1 MEQRELI
8 TRLAAGEAFGGEPP
22 ERIDTHISVVFLAGD
37 RAYKLKRALATTYLD
52 YRDIEARK
60 RGSEREVAL
69 NRRTAPELYI
79 QAVPVTVDSHDRLAI
94 GGNGVPLDWLVEMQR
109 FDPGE
114 TFDALIG
121 ETGLGCTLLIQ
132 LADACAEL
140 HRSARVIE
148 HGDFQAILAS
158 VISGNCKEL
167 AAAGNRVFSPVEI
180 ETLTARHNEL
190 FQKLMPIM
198 DRRAKDSRVRECHGD
213 LHLGNICLF
222 RGRPLIFDAIEFN
235 EDLNRTDT
243 LYDIGFLLMDLI
255 AHDQR
260 HAANTVFNRYL
271 SRNPDFDGIRVL
283 PLYQSVRAAIRAHV
297 LAKSALQ
304 TVDKSTETL
313 LTVRARRYLDVARTL
328 LEETA
333 PQMIAVGGYSG
344 TGKSTLAGGI
354 APLIGTPPG
363 AVVLSSDLLR
373 KRIYDV
379 EPDQR
384 LGVHLYRPEINDR
397 IYAELRD
404 SADRLLSEGMSV
416 ILDATFMQEPG
427 RTAIEQLATSRQVA
441 FHGYWLTGD
450 PVELSRRVAERP
462 QGASD
467 ATPDVLKQQL
477 ASDPGKVTWRTIDTT
492 DTATGVVDL
501 VRHDLQLMEMSR

>member
-1 MEQRELI
+1 MEQTELI

-37 RAYKLKRALATTYLD
+37 RAFKLKRALKTTYLD
-52 YRDIEARK
+52 YRDVQARK

-79 QAVPVTVDSHDRLAI
+79 RTVPVTADSQDRLTI
-94 GGNGVPLDWLVEMQR
+94 GGNGAPLDWLVEMQR

-121 ETGLGCTLLIQ
+121 ETGLDDTLLIP
-132 LADACAEL
+132 LADACADL
-140 HRSARVIE
+140 HQSARVID
-148 HGDFQAILAS
+148 HSDFPAMLAG
-158 VISGNCKEL
+158 VISGNRQEL
-167 AAAGNRVFSPVEI
+167 AAAGKGVFGRADI
-180 ETLTARHNEL
+180 DALTARHDEL
-190 FQKLMPIM
+190 FRKLKPVM

-222 RGRPLIFDAIEFN
+222 DGRPLIFDAIEFN
-235 EDLNRTDT
+235 EDFNRTDT

-255 AHDQR
+255 AHDDA

-283 PLYQSVRAAIRAHV
+283 PLYQSVRATIRAHV
-297 LAKSALQ
+297 LAKSAQQ
-304 TVDKSTETL
+304 TVNKSTEATL
-313 LTVRARRYLDVARTL
+313 TARARRYLQCANTL
-328 LEETA
+328 LEENA
-333 PQMIAVGGYSG
+333 PRMIAIGGYSG

-363 AVVLSSDLLR
+363 AIILSSDLLR
-373 KRIYDV
+373 KRLYHV

-384 LGVHLYRPEINDR
+384 LGAHLYRPEISDR
-397 IYAELRD
+397 VYRELHD
-404 SADRLLSEGMSV
+404 CAGRLVSEGMSV
-416 ILDATFMQEPG
+416 IVDATFMQEAG
-427 RTAIEQLATSRQVA
+427 RTAIEDLAASHRVA
-441 FHGYWLTGD
+441 FNGYWLTGN
-450 PVELSRRVAERP
+450 PAQLSRRVAERP

-467 ATPDVLKQQL
+467 ATPDVLQQQL
-477 ASDPGKVTWRTIDTT
+477 SGDPGKVTWRSIDTT
-492 DTATGVVDL
+492 DAATDVVDI
-501 VRHDLQLMEMSR
+501 VYDDLQRAEVNR